1 MKRHRNLERW
11 GVLLPC
17 FALATGWSQIS
28 VAAPPEDDGFS
39 FEDGSDEDAPEGD
52 APAPE
57 GDDDGFAFE
66 DGSEDAPEGEG
77 DELIMQPVDAP
88 EGEGEGEDEFIME
101 PVDAPPGDDGETLS
115 EDSGFVFEDISED
128 EDALNAEL
136 KSGEV
141 QATGKVGTIS
151 GKILNAKQEPLVG
164 VYVRAAGTQ
173 YVARTGVD
181 GSYELKLP
189 PGSYTLLVELDLY
202 KSEEVPGVNVAE
214 GAVASKDVELVPMA
228 GVMETYEVSDD
239 LNMQAEG
246 ALQEKRKQQTTVND
260 GIDATEISKSGG
272 GKVSSV
278 AVRIVGATVVD
289 KRYLFVRG
297 LGHRYGNTL
306 LDGARVPSPEPE
318 LRTVPLDVFPTGAL
332 SAIDVQKTFSP
343 DKPGDF
349 TGGSVQFA
357 TRDAPVEPT
366 LDIGIDLG
374 ANTATTGRTMVTNG
388 AFEGYDMFALGNI
401 PRRLPDSYPNGVKVG
416 RGATDPQTFD
426 PLYSPEEVQQ
436 QGVDLYTD
444 YRVRRGAK
452 APPNMGVKL
461 TTGNSWTLNDNGGR
475 FGVLFAG
482 GYKNEQ
488 QTNREIVRLY
498 GLDDVNKV
506 LVTSPPSVDF
516 KSLKTVN
523 TVAYNGI
530 LKLEYDVNSNNRFD
544 LTGFYSRE
552 AQDET
557 RDMYGIAPSVAGLDY
572 LNYTRLR
579 YIMRSIAFTQLK
591 GSHKIPRA
599 ANMQIEYFGS
609 FSQARRD
616 DPGLREMVY
625 RYNETNDY
633 WRVDNS
639 TGAIGTQLYL
649 DLVDN
654 NENGALDLIFP
665 FQQWKGLDGR
675 VKLGAWVDAKQR
687 EFQVHRYYF
696 TPAAGLA
703 EALPIGRENIIN
715 SSTIGGGVGAAQGGT
730 RPFTL
735 YEGTRPQDNYD
746 AWQRVVAGYMML
758 DLPFVNWFKIS
769 GGVRLESNVIN
780 VTPIDIYKLPG
791 ADPNP
796 TLAPVHIVD
805 LDWLPAASL
814 IFSPPMPENGGD
826 FNIRLTGA
834 RTLARPEFRE
844 LAPFE
849 FRDYVGGFDKQGNP
863 KLRSTKIWNA
873 DLRFE
878 WFPRTNEVV
887 AISGFFK
894 QFTDPIEAVAAA
906 RIPPKASFAN
916 AKGALNGGVEIE
928 FRKALDFLAPK
939 QAKQARKVLRDL
951 SIGANFAYIYSQ
963 VELYPKC
970 YLTGTAPPVDQDT
983 GEPLPGYVERDDCR
997 PEYEVST
1004 NTKRPLQG
1012 QSPWIANAYID
1023 YDNSESG
1030 TNVRVLY
1037 NAYGPYITQV
1047 SAFGLPDIY
1056 QQPRHVLDF
1065 VASQRLFGYR
1075 RNDWGDLRNE
1085 LLLNFEVTNI
1095 LNSAVHQTQTLD
1107 GTSYTT
1113 YRTLDGASFKLGL
1126 TWKY

>member
-1 MKRHRNLERW
+1 MTRHRNLERW
-11 GVLLPC
+11 GLLLPC
-17 FALATGWSQIS
+17 FALAVGWSPIS
-28 VAAPPEDDGFS
+28 LAAPPPEDDGFS
-39 FEDGSDEDAPEGD
+39 FEDE
-52 APAPE
+52 
-57 GDDDGFAFE
+57 
-66 DGSEDAPEGEG
+66 SEDAPEGEG
-77 DELIMQPVDAP
+77 EDEDELIMQPVEAP
-88 EGEGEGEDEFIME
+88 EGE
-101 PVDAPPGDDGETLS
+101 DDTLS
-115 EDSGFVFEDISED
+115 EDSDFVFEDISED
-128 EDALNAEL
+128 QEALDAEL

-141 QATGKVGTIS
+141 QAS
-151 GKILNAKQEPLVG
+151 GKIGTVSGKVLNAKQEPLAG
-164 VYVRAAGTQ
+164 VYVRAVGSK

-181 GSYELKLP
+181 GTYELQLP
-189 PGSYTLLVELDLY
+189 PGNYTLSIELDLY
-202 KSEEVPGVNVAE
+202 KTVEVPGVAISE
-214 GAVASKDVELVPMA
+214 GAATSKDVELVPMA
-228 GVMETYEVSDD
+228 GVMETFEVSDD
-239 LNMQAEG
+239 LNLQAEG
-246 ALQEKRKQQTTVND
+246 ALQEKRKQQTTVSD
-260 GIDATEISKSGG
+260 GIDASEMSKSGG

-289 KRYLFVRG
+289 GRYLFVRG

-318 LRTVPLDVFPTGAL
+318 LRTVPLDVFPSGAL

-343 DKPGDF
+343 DRPGDF
-349 TGGSVQFA
+349 TGGSVQFS
-357 TRDAPVEPT
+357 TREAPAEPT
-366 LDIGIDLG
+366 LDIGVDLG

-388 AFEGYDMFALGNI
+388 AFAGYDAIGLGHI
-401 PRRLPDSYPNGVKVG
+401 PRGLPGSYPDGVKIG
-416 RGATDPQTFD
+416 RGATDPTTFD
-426 PLYSPEEVQQ
+426 PLYTPEQIQQ

-444 YRVRRGAK
+444 YRVRHGAK

-461 TTGNSWTLNDNGGR
+461 TTGNSWTTNENGGR

-482 GYKNEQ
+482 GYKSEH
-488 QTNREIVRLY
+488 QTNHEIVRLF
-498 GLDDVNKV
+498 GLDTINNV

-516 KSLKTVN
+516 KSFKTVY
-523 TVAYNGI
+523 TVSYNGI

-544 LTGFYSRE
+544 LTGFYSHE
-552 AQDET
+552 STDET
-557 RDMYGIAPSVAGLDY
+557 RDMYGIAPGAAGLDY

-579 YIMRSIAFTQLK
+579 YISRAIAFTQLK
-591 GSHKIPRA
+591 GAHKIPRA

-616 DPGLREMVY
+616 DPALREMVY
-625 RYNETNDY
+625 RYNPENDY

-639 TGAIGTQLYL
+639 TGAMGTQMYL

-654 NENGALDLIFP
+654 NENAALDLIVP

-687 EFQVHRYYF
+687 EFSARRYYF

-703 EALPIGRENIIN
+703 DQVPIGRDNIIN
-715 SSTIGGGVGAAQGGT
+715 STTIGGGVGAAQGGT
-730 RPFTL
+730 LPFTL

-746 AWQRVVAGYMML
+746 AWQRVVAGYAML

-780 VTPIDIYKLPG
+780 VTPVDIYAVEG
-791 ADPNP
+791 AMPDPS
-796 TLAPVHIVD
+796 LAPVRIVD

-814 IFSPPMPENGGD
+814 IFTPPLPENGGD
-826 FNIRLTGA
+826 FNIRLSGA
-834 RTLARPEFRE
+834 RTVARPEFRE

-863 KLRSTKIWNA
+863 NLRSTKIWNA

-894 QFTDPIEAVAAA
+894 QFTDPIEEVAAA

-916 AKGALNGGVEIE
+916 AKGAINGGVEFE
-928 FRKALDFLAPK
+928 FRKSIDFLAPK
-939 QAKQARKVLRDL
+939 RATQAREILRDV

-970 YLTGTAPPVDQDT
+970 YAPGTMPPTDPNT
-983 GEPLPGYVERDDCR
+983 GEPLPGYVERDGCR

-1004 NTKRPLQG
+1004 NIRRPLQG
-1012 QSPWIANAYID
+1012 QSPWIVNAYID
-1023 YDNSESG
+1023 YDNSEIG

-1037 NAYGPYITQV
+1037 NAFGPYIRQV
-1047 SAFGLPDIY
+1047 SAFGIPDIY
-1056 QQPRHVLDF
+1056 QQPRHMLDL
-1065 VASQRLFGYR
+1065 VASQRLFAYR

-1085 LLLNFEVTNI
+1085 LLLNLEIENI
-1095 LNSAVHQTQTLD
+1095 LNTVDLQTQTLA

-1113 YRTLDGASFKLGL
+1113 YRTLDGTTFKLGL

>member
-1 MKRHRNLERW
+1 MTRHRNLLRW
-11 GVLLPC
+11 GILLPC
-17 FALATGWSQIS
+17 FALATAWSRNGL
-28 VAAPPEDDGFS
+28 AAPPEDDGFS
-39 FEDGSDEDAPEGD
+39 FEDE
-52 APAPE
+52 
-57 GDDDGFAFE
+57 
-66 DGSEDAPEGEG
+66 SEDS
-77 DELIMQPVDAP
+77 
-88 EGEGEGEDEFIME
+88 GEGEGEDELVMQ
-101 PVDAPPGDDGETLS
+101 PVEEAPEGEDEDELVMQPVEEAPEGEGDDDTLS
-115 EDSGFVFEDISED
+115 EDSEFVFEDISED
-128 EDALNAEL
+128 EEALDAEL

-141 QATGKVGTIS
+141 QATGKVGTVS
-151 GKILNAKQEPLVG
+151 GTILNAKKEPLVG
-164 VYVRAAGTQ
+164 VYVRAVGTD

-181 GSYELKLP
+181 GTYSLKLP
-189 PGSYTLLVELDLY
+189 PGNYTLLIELDLY
-202 KSEEVPGVNVAE
+202 KSKELPGIAVSD
-214 GAVASKDVELVPMA
+214 GSVASQDVELVPMA
-228 GVMETYEVSDD
+228 GVMETFEVSDD

-246 ALQEKRKQQTTVND
+246 ALQEARKQKTTVND

-289 KRYLFVRG
+289 GRYLFVRG

-318 LRTVPLDVFPTGAL
+318 LRTVPLDVFPAGAL

-349 TGGSVQFA
+349 TGGSVQFS
-357 TRDAPVEPT
+357 TRDAPLEPT
-366 LDIGIDLG
+366 LDIGVDLG

-388 AFEGYDMFALGNI
+388 AFAGYDAVGFGHI
-401 PRRLPDSYPNGVKVG
+401 PRGLPDSYPSGTKVG
-416 RGATDPQTFD
+416 RGATDPATFD
-426 PLYSPEEVQQ
+426 PLYTPEEIQQ
-436 QGVDLYTD
+436 QGIDLYTD

-452 APPNMGVKL
+452 APGNMGVKL

-475 FGVLFAG
+475 FGVLFSG
-482 GYKNEQ
+482 GYKSEH

-498 GLDDVNKV
+498 ALDAINNI

-516 KSLKTVN
+516 KSLKTVYS
-523 TVAYNGI
+523 VAYNGI
-530 LKLEYDVNSNNRFD
+530 LKLEFDVNSNNRFD
-544 LTGFYSRE
+544 LTGFYSHE
-552 AQDET
+552 SQDET
-557 RDMYGIAPSVAGLDY
+557 RDMYGIAPAAAGLDY

-579 YIMRSIAFTQLK
+579 YISRAIAFTQLK
-591 GSHKIPRA
+591 GSHKLPRA

-616 DPGLREMVY
+616 DPALREMVY
-625 RYNETNDY
+625 RYNPENEY

-639 TGAIGTQLYL
+639 TGAIGTQMYL

-654 NENGALDLIFP
+654 NENAALDLIFP

-687 EFQVHRYYF
+687 GFNARRYYF
-696 TPAAGLA
+696 SPAAGLA
-703 EALPIGRENIIN
+703 DQIPIGRENIIN
-715 SSTIGGGVGAAQGGT
+715 SETIGGGVGAAQGGT

-746 AWQRVVAGYMML
+746 AWQRVVAGYAML
-758 DLPFVNWFKIS
+758 DLPFVNWFKLS
-769 GGVRLESNVIN
+769 GGARLESNVITL
-780 VTPIDIYKLPG
+780 TPIDIYAVEGSMP
-791 ADPNP
+791 DP
-796 TLAPVHIVD
+796 TLARVRVVD
-805 LDWLPAASL
+805 LDVLPAASL
-814 IFSPPMPENGGD
+814 IFSPALPEGGGD

-834 RTLARPEFRE
+834 KTVARPEFRE

-863 KLRSTKIWNA
+863 NLRSTKIWNA

-878 WFPRTNEVV
+878 WFPRANEVV
-887 AISGFFK
+887 ALSGFFK
-894 QFTDPIEAVAAA
+894 HFTDPIEEVAAA

-916 AKGALNGGVEIE
+916 AKSALNGGVELE

-939 QAKQARKVLRDL
+939 DAKQSRKILRDF

-970 YLTGTAPPVDQDT
+970 YITGTEPPVDPET
-983 GEPLPGYVERDDCR
+983 MEPLPGYVARDDCR

-1004 NTKRPLQG
+1004 NRKRPLQG
-1012 QSPWIANAYID
+1012 QSPWIVNAFVD
-1023 YDNSESG
+1023 YDNSEIG

-1037 NAYGPYITQV
+1037 NAFGPYIRQV

-1056 QQPRHVLDF
+1056 QQPRHMLDL
-1065 VASQRLFGYR
+1065 VASQRVFAYR
-1075 RNDWGDLRNE
+1075 RNNWGDLRNE
-1085 LLLNFEVTNI
+1085 LLVSFEIENI
-1095 LNSAVHQTQTLD
+1095 LNTVDLQTQTLE

-1113 YRTLDGASFKLGL
+1113 YRTLDGTTFKLGL

>member
-17 FALATGWSQIS
+17 IALATAWSPIS
-28 VAAPPEDDGFS
+28 FAAPPEDDGFS
-39 FEDGSDEDAPEGD
+39 FEDE
-52 APAPE
+52 
-57 GDDDGFAFE
+57 
-66 DGSEDAPEGEG
+66 SEAPEGEDDEG
-77 DELIMQPVDAP
+77 EGEDELIMQPVEAP
-88 EGEGEGEDEFIME
+88 EG
-101 PVDAPPGDDGETLS
+101 DDDTLS
-115 EDSGFVFEDISED
+115 EDSDFVFEDISDDPE
-128 EDALNAEL
+128 ALDAEL

-141 QATGKVGTIS
+141 QATGKIGTVS
-151 GKILNAKQEPLVG
+151 GKILNAKKDPLVG
-164 VYVRAAGTQ
+164 VYVRAVGTK

-181 GSYELKLP
+181 GTYELELP
-189 PGSYTLLVELDLY
+189 PGTYTLLVELDLY
-202 KSEEVPGVNVAE
+202 KSKELPDVAVSE

-228 GVMETYEVSDD
+228 GVMETFEVSDN
-239 LNMQAEG
+239 LNLQAEG
-246 ALQEKRKQQTTVND
+246 ALQEKRKQQTSVSD
-260 GIDATEISKSGG
+260 GIDATEISRSGG

-289 KRYLFVRG
+289 GRYLFIRG

-306 LDGARVPSPEPE
+306 LDGARIPSPEPE
-318 LRTVPLDVFPTGAL
+318 LRTVPLDVFPAGAL

-349 TGGSVQFA
+349 TGGSVQFS
-357 TRDAPVEPT
+357 TRDAPLEPT
-366 LDIGIDLG
+366 LDIGVDVG
-374 ANTATTGRTMVTNG
+374 VNTATTGRTMVTNG
-388 AFEGYDMFALGNI
+388 AFEGLDLLGFGHI
-401 PRRLPDSYPNGVKVG
+401 PRGLPNSYPKGVKVG
-416 RGATDPQTFD
+416 RGATDPDTFE
-426 PLYSPEEVQQ
+426 PLYTAEQIQQ
-436 QGVDLYTD
+436 QGIDLYTD

-475 FGVLFAG
+475 FGVLFSG
-482 GYKNEQ
+482 GYKNEHQ
-488 QTNREIVRLY
+488 SNREIVRLF
-498 GLDDVNKV
+498 GLDTINNV

-516 KSLKTVN
+516 KSFKTVY
-523 TVAYNGI
+523 TVSYNGI

-544 LTGFYSRE
+544 LTGFYSHE
-552 AQDET
+552 STDET
-557 RDMYGIAPSVAGLDY
+557 RDMYGIAPGAAGLDY

-579 YIMRSIAFTQLK
+579 YISRAIAFTQLK
-591 GSHKIPRA
+591 GAHKLPRA
-599 ANMQIEYFGS
+599 ANILADIQIEYFGS

-616 DPGLREMVY
+616 DPALREMVY
-625 RYNETNDY
+625 RYNPENEY

-639 TGAIGTQLYL
+639 TGAMGTQMYL

-654 NENGALDLIFP
+654 NENAALDLIFP

-687 EFQVHRYYF
+687 EFQAQRYYF

-703 EALPIGRENIIN
+703 DQVPIGRDNIIN
-715 SSTIGGGVGAAQGGT
+715 SSTIGGGIGAAQGGT

-746 AWQRVVAGYMML
+746 AWQRVVAGYAML
-758 DLPFVNWFKIS
+758 DLPFVSWFKLS
-769 GGVRLESNVIN
+769 GGARLESNVIN
-780 VTPIDIYKLPG
+780 VTPVDIYAIEG
-791 ADPNP
+791 AMPNP
-796 TLAPVHIVD
+796 LLARVRIVD
-805 LDWLPAASL
+805 LDVLPAASL
-814 IFSPPMPENGGD
+814 IFSPSLPEGGGD

-834 RTLARPEFRE
+834 RTVARPEFRE

-863 KLRSTKIWNA
+863 SLRSTKIWNA

-878 WFPRTNEVV
+878 WFPRKNEVV

-894 QFTDPIEAVAAA
+894 QFSDPIEEVAAA

-916 AKGALNGGVEIE
+916 AKSALNGGVELE

-939 QAKQARKVLRDL
+939 QAKQARKLLRDI
-951 SIGANFAYIYSQ
+951 SVGANFAYIYSQ

-970 YLTGTAPPVDQDT
+970 YIPGTEPPTDPAT
-983 GEPLPGYVERDDCR
+983 NEPLPGYQAREGCR

-1004 NTKRPLQG
+1004 NRKRPLQG
-1012 QSPWIANAYID
+1012 QSPWIVNAYVD
-1023 YDNSESG
+1023 YDNSKSG
-1030 TNVRVLY
+1030 TNVRLLY
-1037 NAYGPYITQV
+1037 NAFGPYIKQV
-1047 SAFGLPDIY
+1047 SAFGLPDVY
-1056 QQPRHVLDF
+1056 QQPRHMLDL
-1065 VASQRLFGYR
+1065 VASQRVFAYR

-1085 LLLNFEVTNI
+1085 LLLSFEIENI
-1095 LNSAVHQTQTLD
+1095 LNTVDLQTQTLD

-1113 YRTLDGASFKLGL
+1113 YRTLDGTTFKFGL